1 MSFSLSKICSVAA
14 GALFMLGVGAMPATA
29 QPDTAAEAAETQV
42 GGTYAWGGNGP
53 NAFDCSGLIAW
64 AYAQAGVDTLPR
76 TSAAMYQHTTSISR
90 SQLQTGDLVFYSYG
104 RGVSHVALY
113 VGDGEIV
120 HARNS
125 RMGIRKD
132 TLGAMHNTP
141 VGYGRV
147 PGVSQTSA
155 SRSVSNATTNNPGS
169 STTTRAQ
176 AARIVADELNLGDRR
191 NPFGVRTEAG
201 AVGAVH
207 HARIA
212 FPYADGLFRPNVP
225 ITDRQ
230 INVWLGRANLS
241 ASQET
246 RIRTAIGS

>member
-1 MSFSLSKICSVAA
+1 
-14 GALFMLGVGAMPATA
+14 
-29 QPDTAAEAAETQV
+29 
-42 GGTYAWGGNGP
+42 
-53 NAFDCSGLIAW
+53 
-64 AYAQAGVDTLPR
+64 
-76 TSAAMYQHTTSISR
+76 MYQHTTSISR
-90 SQLQTGDLVFYSYG
+90 SQLRTGDLVFYSYG
-104 RGVSHVALY
+104 SGVSHVAMY

-125 RMGIRKD
+125 RMGITKNA
-132 TLGAMHNTP
+132 LGAMHKDP

-147 PGVSQTSA
+147 PGVNQTSA
-155 SRSVSNATTNNPGS
+155 SRSVPNASTSNPGS

-176 AARIVADELNLGDRR
+176 AAKIVADELNLSDRR

-212 FPYADGLFRPNVP
+212 YPYADGRFRPNVP

-230 INVWLGRANLS
+230 IDLWLGRANLS
-241 ASQET
+241 GSQET
-246 RIRTAIGS
+246 RIRNDIRG